1 MNSSAH
7 RRRIAVIATSACGQV
22 PYCGRAKRLERNKD
36 AIKKRLE
43 RNKKGALLR
52 ALSEMMFDRA
62 LAL

>member
-22 PYCGRAKRLERNKD
+22 PHCGRAKRLERNK

-52 ALSEMMFDRA
+52 ALSEMMFDPA
-62 LAL
+62 LAP